1 MYHHDE
7 SFDQTLFLLNSLR
20 IPQQWKGGKREAPEF
35 IKSETTSTSEDV
47 QDDGEIW
54 TCECGNK
61 IASDKTRCGNCRHWR
76 GGRRQGGWTLGTG
89 KDYDSDDGIDR
100 TQDWTCCGG
109 TIPAKQTR
117 CGKCNGWRGGKRVYS
132 NAAEASP
139 PLNLPPWVCFKC
151 LMSNPGNKKRCGGCL
166 SWKSSGAPATSKPSR
181 GSRKNA
187 GNRGSTDEIDPN
199 AGGHWKCVSCNFD
212 NFSRELSCFIC
223 QSMRPNHQWH
233 KKQQLINSI
242 PASSTQHTAETAAT
256 NSMPTAAVLNA
267 NPAAEAAPLGPV
279 HASTV
284 SIAGGSTTNN
294 QGATANGNDVS
305 VVDTIS
311 NPPDTMNYYGTFNES
326 LIYPYI
332 SIHYDFNRA
341 YYYNHDYTYLNAGVG
356 SIRDDSGGD
365 DGTSFA
371 EKTNND

>member
-1 MYHHDE
+1 
-7 SFDQTLFLLNSLR
+7 
-20 IPQQWKGGKREAPEF
+20 
-35 IKSETTSTSEDV
+35 
-47 QDDGEIW
+47 
-54 TCECGNK
+54 
-61 IASDKTRCGNCRHWR
+61 
-76 GGRRQGGWTLGTG
+76 
-89 KDYDSDDGIDR
+89 
-100 TQDWTCCGG
+100 
-109 TIPAKQTR
+109 
-117 CGKCNGWRGGKRVYS
+117 
-132 NAAEASP
+132 
-139 PLNLPPWVCFKC
+139 
-151 LMSNPGNKKRCGGCL
+151 
-166 SWKSSGAPATSKPSR
+166 
-181 GSRKNA
+181 
-187 GNRGSTDEIDPN
+187 
-199 AGGHWKCVSCNFD
+199 
-212 NFSRELSCFIC
+212 
-223 QSMRPNHQWH
+223 MRPNHQWH

-341 YYYNHDYTYLNAGVG
+341 YYYNNDYTYLNAGVG